1 MHDVLSSPQRPCED
15 CKACT
20 IINHLLQMVPD
31 LEALRVPSG
40 RQRHES
46 VTVWHELEQKEARCC
61 RNTDGK
67 LINSL

>member
-1 MHDVLSSPQRPCED
+1 MGDVLYSSQRPCEV

-46 VTVWHELEQKEARCC
+46 ITIRHELEQKEAQCC
-61 RNTDGK
+61 RDTDGK